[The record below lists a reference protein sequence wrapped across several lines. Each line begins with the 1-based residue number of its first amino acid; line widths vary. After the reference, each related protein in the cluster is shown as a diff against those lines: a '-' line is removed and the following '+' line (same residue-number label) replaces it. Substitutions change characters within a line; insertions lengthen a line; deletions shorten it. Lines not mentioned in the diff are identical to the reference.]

1 MRDAVFV
8 DTWAWV
14 ALGHRRDS
22 RHEEIVRVFR
32 RLHKKK
38 PKLLTSDYLLNET
51 LNTIFRR
58 ERFAEAVTFMEGIFA
73 SATRG
78 GMLTIERVTEARF
91 SQSWK
96 LRVRF
101 HDKPDISFT
110 DLTSMVIMQEL
121 SVRQI
126 VTDDAHFSPVGMN
139 FRKLP

>member
-1 MRDAVFV
+1 MRDTVFV
-8 DTWAWV
+8 DTWGWV

-22 RHEEIVRVFR
+22 KHEEIVSFFR

-38 PKLLTSDYLLNET
+38 PKLLTSDYVLNET
-51 LNTIFRR
+51 LNMIFRR

-73 SATRG
+73 FATR

-91 SQSWK
+91 SQAWK
-96 LRVRF
+96 LRLRF

-121 SVRQI
+121 NVRQI
-126 VTDDAHFSPVGMN
+126 VTDDAHFSHVGMN